1 MAENKEEMDNISVV
15 MKMQFIHFIDECVT
29 EYKRQRKEITLK
41 IQELLLVTLI
51 GVFIGVLTNISAE
64 YFLVGQLTLGLIIL
78 ILSIVVSIVSFFLWR
93 IFQQKNLEKE
103 INTIINKVNRD
114 ANILS
119 PETTINSIIKDINRE
134 NKPDKSS

>member
-15 MKMQFIHFIDECVT
+15 RKMQFIHFIDECVT
-29 EYKRQRKEITLK
+29 EYKRQRNEITLK